1 MEMGFVL
8 PEVYMSVLQV
18 KNKNERKNQKHF
30 SQQENIHQ
38 DSYLPVEDYI
48 PNQTKSQFVISIYYV
63 STSNVH

>member
-8 PEVYMSVLQV
+8 PEVYMFALQV
-18 KNKNERKNQKHF
+18 KGKNERKDQQDFTQKG
-30 SQQENIHQ
+30 NVHQ

-63 STSNVH
+63 SASNIH